1 MSLVC
6 DFERENHR
14 FDICVYVC
22 DRVWICVCV
31 YDFGSKNHKSK
42 FVFLISGLAG
52 HEGMGPAG
60 ARQGGFGVEKKIRLI
75 NRPGPGFQGR
85 PAGRVRVWKNPAR
98 TQPVAISKRKA
109 PDIRMN

>member
-31 YDFGSKNHKSK
+31 CDFGSKNHKSK
-42 FVFLISGLAG
+42 FVFLILGLVG
-52 HEGMGPAG
+52 HEGTRPAE
-60 ARQGGFGVEKKIRLI
+60 ARRGGFGVKKKTRLI
-75 NRPGPGFQGR
+75 NRPGSGFWGR
-85 PAGRVRVWKNPAR
+85 LAGQV
-98 TQPVAISKRKA
+98 QI
-109 PDIRMN
+109 

>member
-31 YDFGSKNHKSK
+31 CDFGSKNHKSK